1 MSGEYRAILRGM
13 ARTDDAAFAE
23 YLDDLL
29 FPAHL
34 REMSLFADYHDKA
47 LLLAPRGHAKTT
59 LFNYRVARLIGLSQ
73 GRDRFGIL
81 TATSPDAEARS
92 RAIRRLVEQPHFA
105 DVFPWAR
112 AGVEGTKW
120 TDEAWTVKG
129 AELGKDHTVVAM
141 GLGGVR
147 AGPRLNVLIADDV
160 VGKQENET
168 ASQRQKALDTYFSVV
183 DPMLVPDGRRMFL
196 GTRWHEDDLY
206 AHLIRLGW
214 PHQVRQALTDG
225 QPLWPGYW
233 SKELLDEKRADLGRA
248 IFDLQYMNDPSG
260 TGGNIFKRGWF
271 QYVDRLPVG
280 TYPRRAGMDLA
291 AGTKERSDYTAVTEW
306 LEDAEHNLYFVGGY
320 RDRLDQG
327 HRAWLTG
334 MTDGVFG
341 LAPERIPDTTGPRLL
356 WPTNALPAGFA
367 GLQVHNDGARPLT
380 RVNIEATVFQSTFAR
395 EVINKTRLPAVA
407 VWPDKDKVT
416 RARTLAARYEAGKVF
431 HLRSA
436 TGLED
441 YEHEL
446 VAFPNG
452 EHDDFVDAAV
462 YGADLNAAAT
472 EFYFTAGQ
480 R

>member
-1 MSGEYRAILRGM
+1 MTTEFRDALRHRA
-13 ARTDDAAFAE
+13 ATNDAAFAQ
-23 YLDDLL
+23 YLDNLV

-34 REMSLFADYHDKA
+34 RQMSLFADRHDKA

-59 LFNYRVARLIGLSQ
+59 LFNYRVARLIGQSE
-73 GRDRFGIL
+73 GRRRFGIL

-92 RAIRRLVEQPHFA
+92 GAIRRLVEQPNFA

-112 AGVEGTKW
+112 AGVAGTRW

-129 AELGKDHTVVAM
+129 AELGKDHTLVAM

-147 AGPRLNVLIADDV
+147 AGPRLDELIADDV
-160 VGKQENET
+160 VGKQENDT
-168 ASQRQKALDTYFSVV
+168 AGQRQKALETYFSVV
-183 DPMLVPDGRRMFL
+183 EPMVVPTGRRTFL

-206 AHLIRLGW
+206 AHLIRIGW
-214 PHQVRQALTDG
+214 PHEVRQALTDG

-233 SKELLDEKRADLGRA
+233 TRELLDAKRADLGRA

-260 TGGNIFKRGWF
+260 MGGNIFKRDWF
-271 QYVDRLPVG
+271 RYVDQLPPG
-280 TYPRRAGMDLA
+280 SLARRAGMDLA
-291 AGTKERSDYTAVTEW
+291 AGIKERSDYTAVAEW
-306 LEDAEHNLYFVGGY
+306 VEDAEHNLYVVGGF
-320 RDRLDQG
+320 RARLDQG

-334 MTDGVFG
+334 MTDGG
-341 LAPERIPDTTGPRLL
+341 YGAAPERIADTKGPRLL
-356 WPTNALPAGFA
+356 WPTNALPDGFA
-367 GLQVHNDGARPLT
+367 GFQAKNDGARPLT
-380 RVNIEATVFQSTFAR
+380 VLNIEATVFQSTFTR
-395 EVINKTRLPAVA
+395 EILAKTRLPAVA

-436 TGLED
+436 PGLDD

-472 EFYFTAGQ
+472 EFYFTAG
-480 R
+480 RR